1 MIQLYNSRRVRK
13 MAGTLDEYK
22 RLIREATVADQ
33 VKLFKIHIAIYL
45 VVNIIW
51 LAMNATGSIKIDPI
65 WAVYYSPVGW
75 GLLVI
80 VHYWF
85 FVRGAENLCK
95 MREEMVEAKIK

>member
-1 MIQLYNSRRVRK
+1 

-22 RLIREATVADQ
+22 RLFREASVADQ
-33 VKLFKIHIAIYL
+33 MKLFQIHIAIYL

-51 LAMNATGSIKIDPI
+51 LALNAVGTIKIEPT
-65 WAVYYSPVGW
+65 WAVYFSPVGW
-75 GLLVI
+75 GILVI

-95 MREEMVEAKIK
+95 LREEAVEAKIK

>member
-1 MIQLYNSRRVRK
+1 

-22 RLIREATVADQ
+22 RLFRKATVADQ
-33 VKLFKIHIAIYL
+33 IKLFQLHLAIYL
-45 VVNIIW
+45 IVNVVW
-51 LAMNATGSIKIDPI
+51 LALNAMGSVKIEPT

-95 MREEMVEAKIK
+95 LREDMVEAKIR

>member
-1 MIQLYNSRRVRK
+1 MRK
-13 MAGTLDEYK
+13 IAGTLDEYK
-22 RLIREATVADQ
+22 RLFREATVADQ
-33 VKLFKIHIAIYL
+33 MRLFKLHIAIYL

-51 LAMNATGSIKIDPI
+51 LALNAAGSIKIEPI

-85 FVRGAENLCK
+85 FVRGAENLCR
-95 MREEMVEAKIK
+95 MREEIVEAKIE

>member
-1 MIQLYNSRRVRK
+1 MILLYPSRRVRK

-22 RLIREATVADQ
+22 RLFREATVADQ
-33 VKLFKIHIAIYL
+33 MKLFKLHIAIYL

-51 LAMNATGSIKIDPI
+51 LVLNATGSIKIDPI

-85 FVRGAENLCK
+85 FVRGAENLCR
-95 MREEMVEAKIK
+95 MREEMVEAKVK

>member
-1 MIQLYNSRRVRK
+1 

-22 RLIREATVADQ
+22 RLFREATVADQ
-33 VKLFKIHIAIYL
+33 MKLFKLHIAIFL

-51 LAMNATGSIKIDPI
+51 LVLNATGSIKIDPM

-75 GLLVI
+75 SLLVI

-85 FVRGAENLCK
+85 FVRGAENLCRV
-95 MREEMVEAKIK
+95 REEMVESKIK

>member
-1 MIQLYNSRRVRK
+1 MRVRK

-33 VKLFKIHIAIYL
+33 MNLFKIHIAIYL

-51 LAMNATGSIKIDPI
+51 LVLNVTGSIKIDPI
-65 WAVYYSPVGW
+65 WAIYYSPVGW

-85 FVRGAENLCK
+85 FVRGAENLCRI
-95 MREEMVEAKIK
+95 REETVEAKIK